1 MIKKFQFSFD
11 LKLREKVMCSLYW
24 QIRHIHTNLE
34 VLVKA
39 NQVKFYI
46 VWVVL
51 TPRMYSHGSLDV
63 PGQILGGILRR
74 HLLSLEYSQ
83 RLLLPVVTDNIVT
96 VLLKVICKVCGG
108 VAFIFINCLLV
119 EYLLW

>member
-1 MIKKFQFSFD
+1 
-11 LKLREKVMCSLYW
+11 MCSLYW
-24 QIRHIHTNLE
+24 QIRHIHTKLE

-39 NQVKFYI
+39 NQVKFHI

-63 PGQILGGILRR
+63 PGQILGGVLR
-74 HLLSLEYSQ
+74 HLLGLEYSQ

-96 VLLKVICKVCGG
+96 VLLKVI
-108 VAFIFINCLLV
+108 
-119 EYLLW
+119 